1 MVELMV
7 MPQVGKALYTQLDI
21 ASMPAVEFINVT
33 KRFGKIIAVENI
45 NLRVNE
51 GEVIA
56 LVGPNGA
63 GKTTLLRMAAG
74 VLLPDAGK
82 VLIHGIEAHK
92 AEAKVHVGFMTPMDR
107 GVYWRISA
115 LDNLI
120 FFGTLYGMSVREA
133 RQRGLELLKAF
144 GLAERANDWVATYST
159 GMMRRLELA
168 RAMMHDPDILLL
180 DEPTSGI
187 DIDGKRIILDYISKL
202 KGSKTIIIASH
213 DPQEI
218 ELADRVVYL
227 NRNIIDTLPA
237 LKIVKV
243 LVKGALP
250 QLDGYRV
257 TALGDGKYVISAR
270 IDKFDELMRRL
281 ISTDGNLKIIDIN
294 VEVAVAERNA
304 RMEERI
310 YRRERGGGPWV

>member
-1 MVELMV
+1 
-7 MPQVGKALYTQLDI
+7 MPV
-21 ASMPAVEFINVT
+21 AVEFINVT
-33 KRFGKIIAVENI
+33 KRFGKLTAVENI
-45 NLRVNE
+45 NLKVND
-51 GEVIA
+51 GEVVA

-74 VLLPDAGK
+74 VLLPDTGK
-82 VLIHGIEAHK
+82 VLIHGIEAHR
-92 AEAKVHVGFMTPMDR
+92 AEAKRHVGFMTPMDR

-115 LDNLI
+115 LDNLV
-120 FFGTLYGMSVREA
+120 FFGTLYGLSIREA
-133 RQRGLELLKAF
+133 KRRGMELLKVF
-144 GLAERANDWVATYST
+144 GLADRANDWVATYST

-187 DIDGKRIILDYISKL
+187 DVDGKRIILEHISRL
-202 KGSKTIIIASH
+202 KGSKTIIMASH

-243 LVKGALP
+243 LVKGSLP
-250 QLDGYRV
+250 PLDGYRV
-257 TALGDGKYVISAR
+257 VNLGDGAYVIHVR

-281 ISTDGNLKIIDIN
+281 TSMDGNLKIVDLD

-304 RMEERI
+304 RIEERVN
-310 YRRERGGGPWV
+310 RRERGGGPWA

>member
-1 MVELMV
+1 
-7 MPQVGKALYTQLDI
+7 MPV
-21 ASMPAVEFINVT
+21 AVEFINVT
-33 KRFGKIIAVENI
+33 KRFGKLTAVENI
-45 NLRVNE
+45 NLKVND
-51 GEVIA
+51 GEVVA

-82 VLIHGIEAHK
+82 VLIHGIEAHR
-92 AEAKVHVGFMTPMDR
+92 AEAKWHVGLMTPMDR

-115 LDNLI
+115 LDNLV
-120 FFGTLYGMSVREA
+120 FFGTLYGLSVKEA
-133 RQRGLELLKAF
+133 RRRGMELLKVF
-144 GLAERANDWVATYST
+144 GLADSANDWVATYST

-187 DIDGKRIILDYISKL
+187 DVDGKRIILEHISRL
-202 KGSKTIIIASH
+202 KGSKTIIMASH

-227 NRNIIDTLPA
+227 NRNIMDTLPA

-243 LVKGALP
+243 LVKGSLP
-250 QLDGYRV
+250 PLDGYRV
-257 TALGDGKYVISAR
+257 VNLGDGAYVIHAR

-281 ISTDGNLKIIDIN
+281 TSMDGNLKIVDLD

-304 RMEERI
+304 RIEERVN
-310 YRRERGGGPWV
+310 RRERGGGPWA

>member
-1 MVELMV
+1 
-7 MPQVGKALYTQLDI
+7 MPV
-21 ASMPAVEFINVT
+21 AVEFINVT
-33 KRFGKIIAVENI
+33 KRFGKLTAVENI
-45 NLRVNE
+45 NLKVND

-82 VLIHGIEAHK
+82 VLIHGIEAHR
-92 AEAKVHVGFMTPMDR
+92 AEAKWHVGFMTPMDR

-115 LDNLI
+115 LDNLV
-120 FFGTLYGMSVREA
+120 FFGTLYGLSIREA
-133 RQRGLELLKAF
+133 KRRGMELLKVF
-144 GLAERANDWVATYST
+144 GLADRANDWVATYST

-187 DIDGKRIILDYISKL
+187 DVDGKRIILEHISRL
-202 KGSKTIIIASH
+202 KGSKTIIMASH

-243 LVKGALP
+243 LVKGSLP
-250 QLDGYRV
+250 PLDGYRV
-257 TALGDGKYVISAR
+257 INLGNGTYVIHVR
-270 IDKFDELMRRL
+270 IDKFDELMRKL
-281 ISTDGNLKIIDIN
+281 TSMDGNIKIVDLD

-304 RMEERI
+304 RIEERVN
-310 YRRERGGGPWV
+310 RRERGGGPWV

>member
-1 MVELMV
+1 
-7 MPQVGKALYTQLDI
+7 MPVT
-21 ASMPAVEFINVT
+21 VEFINVT
-33 KRFGKIIAVENI
+33 KRFGKLTAVENI
-45 NLRVNE
+45 NLKVND

-74 VLLPDAGK
+74 VLLPDTGK
-82 VLIHGIEAHK
+82 VLIHGIEAHR
-92 AEAKVHVGFMTPMDR
+92 AEAKRHVGFMTPMDR

-115 LDNLI
+115 LDNLV
-120 FFGTLYGMSVREA
+120 FFGTLYGLSIREA
-133 RQRGLELLKAF
+133 KRRGMELLKVF
-144 GLAERANDWVATYST
+144 GLADRANDWVATYST

-187 DIDGKRIILDYISKL
+187 DVDGKRIILEHISRL
-202 KGSKTIIIASH
+202 KGSKTIIMASH

-227 NRNIIDTLPA
+227 NKNIIDTLPA

-243 LVKGALP
+243 LVKGSLP
-250 QLDGYRV
+250 PLDGYRV
-257 TALGDGKYVISAR
+257 INLGNGTYVIHVR
-270 IDKFDELMRRL
+270 IDKFDELMRKL
-281 ISTDGNLKIIDIN
+281 TSMDGNIKIVDLD

-304 RMEERI
+304 RIEERVN
-310 YRRERGGGPWV
+310 RRERGGGPWV

>member
-1 MVELMV
+1 
-7 MPQVGKALYTQLDI
+7 MPV
-21 ASMPAVEFINVT
+21 AVEFINVT
-33 KRFGKIIAVENI
+33 KRFGKLTAVENI
-45 NLRVNE
+45 NLKVND
-51 GEVIA
+51 GEVVA

-74 VLLPDAGK
+74 VLLPDTGK
-82 VLIHGIEAHK
+82 VLIHGIEAHR
-92 AEAKVHVGFMTPMDR
+92 AEAKRHVGFMTPMDR

-115 LDNLI
+115 LDNLV
-120 FFGTLYGMSVREA
+120 FFGTLYGLSIREA
-133 RQRGLELLKAF
+133 KRRGMELLKVF
-144 GLAERANDWVATYST
+144 GLADRANDWVATYST

-187 DIDGKRIILDYISKL
+187 DVDGKRIILEHISRL
-202 KGSKTIIIASH
+202 KGSKTIIMASH

-243 LVKGALP
+243 LVKGSLP
-250 QLDGYRV
+250 PLDGYRV
-257 TALGDGKYVISAR
+257 INLGNGTYVIHAR
-270 IDKFDELMRRL
+270 IDKFDELMRKL
-281 ISTDGNLKIIDIN
+281 TSMDGNLKIVDLD

-304 RMEERI
+304 RIEERVN
-310 YRRERGGGPWV
+310 RRERGGGPWV

>member
-1 MVELMV
+1 
-7 MPQVGKALYTQLDI
+7 MPV
-21 ASMPAVEFINVT
+21 AVEFINVT
-33 KRFGKIIAVENI
+33 KRFGKLTAVENI
-45 NLRVNE
+45 NLKVND

-82 VLIHGIEAHK
+82 VLIHGIEAHR
-92 AEAKVHVGFMTPMDR
+92 AEAKRHVGFMTPMDR

-115 LDNLI
+115 LDNLV
-120 FFGTLYGMSVREA
+120 FFGTLYGLSIREA
-133 RQRGLELLKAF
+133 KRRGMELLKVF
-144 GLAERANDWVATYST
+144 GLADRANDWVATYST

-187 DIDGKRIILDYISKL
+187 DVDGKRIILEHISRL
-202 KGSKTIIIASH
+202 KGSKTIIMASH

-243 LVKGALP
+243 LVKGSLP
-250 QLDGYRV
+250 PLDGYRV
-257 TALGDGKYVISAR
+257 INLGNGTYVIHVR
-270 IDKFDELMRRL
+270 IDKFDELMRKL
-281 ISTDGNLKIIDIN
+281 TSMDGNIKIVDLD

-304 RMEERI
+304 RIEERVN
-310 YRRERGGGPWV
+310 RRERGGGPWV

>member
-1 MVELMV
+1 
-7 MPQVGKALYTQLDI
+7 MPV
-21 ASMPAVEFINVT
+21 AVEFINVT
-33 KRFGKIIAVENI
+33 KRFGKLTAVENI
-45 NLRVNE
+45 NLKVND

-74 VLLPDAGK
+74 VLLPDTGK
-82 VLIHGIEAHK
+82 VLIHGIEAHR
-92 AEAKVHVGFMTPMDR
+92 AEAKRHVGFMTPMDR

-115 LDNLI
+115 LDNLV
-120 FFGTLYGMSVREA
+120 FFGTLYGLSIREA
-133 RQRGLELLKAF
+133 KRRGMELLKVF
-144 GLAERANDWVATYST
+144 GLADRANDWVATYST

-187 DIDGKRIILDYISKL
+187 DVDGKRIILEHISRL
-202 KGSKTIIIASH
+202 KGSKTIIMASH

-243 LVKGALP
+243 LVKGSLP
-250 QLDGYRV
+250 PLDGYRV
-257 TALGDGKYVISAR
+257 INLGNGTYVIHAR
-270 IDKFDELMRRL
+270 IDKFDELMRKL
-281 ISTDGNLKIIDIN
+281 TSMDGNIKIVDLD

-304 RMEERI
+304 RIEERVN
-310 YRRERGGGPWV
+310 RRERGGGPWA

>member
-1 MVELMV
+1 
-7 MPQVGKALYTQLDI
+7 MPV
-21 ASMPAVEFINVT
+21 AVEFINVT
-33 KRFGKIIAVENI
+33 KRFGKLTAVENI
-45 NLRVNE
+45 NLKVND
-51 GEVIA
+51 GEVVA

-82 VLIHGIEAHK
+82 VLIHGIEAHR
-92 AEAKVHVGFMTPMDR
+92 AEAKRHVGFMTPMDR

-115 LDNLI
+115 LDNLV
-120 FFGTLYGMSVREA
+120 FFGTLYGLSIREA
-133 RQRGLELLKAF
+133 KRRGMELLKVF
-144 GLAERANDWVATYST
+144 GLADRANDWVATYST

-187 DIDGKRIILDYISKL
+187 DVDGKNMILEHIRRL
-202 KGSKTIIIASH
+202 KGSKTIIMASH

-227 NRNIIDTLPA
+227 NRNIVDTLPA

-243 LVKGALP
+243 LVKGSLP
-250 QLDGYRV
+250 PLDGYRIV
-257 TALGDGKYVISAR
+257 NLGDSTYVIYTR
-270 IDKFDELMRRL
+270 IDGFDELMRRL
-281 ISTDGNLKIIDIN
+281 TSMDGNLKIVDLN

-304 RMEERI
+304 RIAERVN
-310 YRRERGGGPWV
+310 RRERGGWEWA

>member
-1 MVELMV
+1 
-7 MPQVGKALYTQLDI
+7 MPV
-21 ASMPAVEFINVT
+21 AVEFINVT
-33 KRFGKIIAVENI
+33 KRFGKLTAVENI
-45 NLRVNE
+45 NLKVND

-82 VLIHGIEAHK
+82 VLIHGIEAHR
-92 AEAKVHVGFMTPMDR
+92 AEAKRHVGFMTPMDR

-115 LDNLI
+115 LDNLV
-120 FFGTLYGMSVREA
+120 FFGTLYGLSIREA
-133 RQRGLELLKAF
+133 KRRGMELLKVF
-144 GLAERANDWVATYST
+144 GLADKANDWVATYST

-187 DIDGKRIILDYISKL
+187 DVDGKRIILEHISRL
-202 KGSKTIIIASH
+202 KGSKTIIMASH

-227 NRNIIDTLPA
+227 NKNIIDTLPA

-243 LVKGALP
+243 LVKGSLP
-250 QLDGYRV
+250 PLDGYRV
-257 TALGDGKYVISAR
+257 INLGNGTYVIHVR
-270 IDKFDELMRRL
+270 IDKFDELMRKL
-281 ISTDGNLKIIDIN
+281 TSMDGNIKIVDLD

-304 RMEERI
+304 RIEERVN
-310 YRRERGGGPWV
+310 RRERGGGPWV

>member
-1 MVELMV
+1 
-7 MPQVGKALYTQLDI
+7 MPV
-21 ASMPAVEFINVT
+21 AVEFINVT
-33 KRFGKIIAVENI
+33 KRFGKLTAVENI
-45 NLRVNE
+45 NLKVND
-51 GEVIA
+51 GEVVA

-74 VLLPDAGK
+74 VLLPDTGK
-82 VLIHGIEAHK
+82 VLIHGIEAHR
-92 AEAKVHVGFMTPMDR
+92 AEAKRHVGFMTPMDR

-115 LDNLI
+115 LDNLV
-120 FFGTLYGMSVREA
+120 FFGTLYGLSIREA
-133 RQRGLELLKAF
+133 KRRGMELLKVF
-144 GLAERANDWVATYST
+144 GLADRANDWVATYST

-187 DIDGKRIILDYISKL
+187 DVDGKRIILEHISRL
-202 KGSKTIIIASH
+202 KGSKTIIMASH

-243 LVKGALP
+243 LVKGSLP
-250 QLDGYRV
+250 PLDGYRV
-257 TALGDGKYVISAR
+257 INLGNGTYVIHAR
-270 IDKFDELMRRL
+270 IDKFDELMRKL
-281 ISTDGNLKIIDIN
+281 TSMDGNIKIVDLD

-304 RMEERI
+304 RIEERVN
-310 YRRERGGGPWV
+310 RRERGGGPWA

>member
-1 MVELMV
+1 
-7 MPQVGKALYTQLDI
+7 MPV
-21 ASMPAVEFINVT
+21 AVEFINVT
-33 KRFGKIIAVENI
+33 KRFGKLTAVENI
-45 NLRVNE
+45 NLKVND

-74 VLLPDAGK
+74 VLLPDTGK
-82 VLIHGIEAHK
+82 VLIHGIEAHR
-92 AEAKVHVGFMTPMDR
+92 AEAKRHVGFMTPMDR

-115 LDNLI
+115 LDNLV
-120 FFGTLYGMSVREA
+120 FFGTLYGLSIREA
-133 RQRGLELLKAF
+133 KRRGMELLKVF
-144 GLAERANDWVATYST
+144 GLADRANDWVATYST

-187 DIDGKRIILDYISKL
+187 DVDGKRIILEHISRL
-202 KGSKTIIIASH
+202 KGSKTIIMASH

-227 NRNIIDTLPA
+227 NKNIIDTLPA

-243 LVKGALP
+243 LVKGSLP
-250 QLDGYRV
+250 PLDGYRV
-257 TALGDGKYVISAR
+257 VNLGNGTYVIHVR
-270 IDKFDELMRRL
+270 IDKFDELMRKL
-281 ISTDGNLKIIDIN
+281 TSMDGNIKIVDLD

-304 RMEERI
+304 RIEERVN
-310 YRRERGGGPWV
+310 RRERGGGPWV